1 MQLKYGCNPHQQNAS
16 VMSITQAKLPFNI
29 LNSNP
34 GYINLLDAL
43 NAWQLVQEVDLVLNK
58 PCAASFKHVSPAG
71 SAVGNSV
78 CEAYKK
84 ARSTDPTSSFGDF
97 IAISREVDVECAE
110 YIKTVVSDG
119 IIAPAYNE
127 NALEILKSKK
137 KGNFIVIE
145 IDEDYTP
152 PQIETREIYGVRFK
166 QSRNNILLTK
176 DTLLHNIVTE
186 NKTVDNNVIQ
196 DLILAS
202 ITVKYTQS
210 NSVGYAKDGVMLGVG
225 AGQQSRVDCT
235 RLAGKKALHNK
246 TTLSDVS
253 LSSDAFFP
261 FRDNI
266 DIAASYGVKFIVQ
279 TGGSIRDQEVIDAA
293 NEHSIVMFFSSVRLF
308 HH

>member
-78 CEAYKK
+78 REAYKK

-266 DIAASYGVKFIVQ
+266 DIAASYGVKYIVQ